1 MTTRKKKTDDTID
14 PKDASGAQAEVIEET
29 TTDTKDE
36 VVEYPTFAI
45 EVNGEEIEIE
55 DRWTREAAPGG
66 MMFVFHERYAQKY
79 IPSVLE
85 QLIGEDQVF
94 KLMELGLSV
103 DEFREV
109 FTAWGERR
117 QGK

>member
-1 MTTRKKKTDDTID
+1 MTTRKKKNDTID
-14 PKDASGAQAEVIEET
+14 PKDATGAQAEALEET
-29 TTDTKDE
+29 TTDTNDE
-36 VVEYPTFAI
+36 VVEYPTFTI
-45 EVNGEEIEIE
+45 EVNGEDTEIE
-55 DRWTREAAPGG
+55 DRWTREAAPAG

-103 DEFREV
+103 DEFRQV
-109 FTAWGERR
+109 FEAWGERR